1 MRAQTFHSPVHFLL
15 LSFIHSF
22 KLAWLLL
29 DDFHKDSAISYLHRA
44 HTPPRPSNGQQPP
57 WLMSPPHL
65 WDWGRGEGVSL
76 VFLNQ
81 TGLTCVAFGGRGVNQ
96 QLTDSW
102 LSAGSLGWRS
112 PSGAQNE
119 AMEIHGL
126 SGVWC
131 EKPWAHQAPHR
142 LLFDMQHPTKDR
154 SGRCSFSLPFW
165 CCSLSP
171 NKLTP
176 NLSTRPQ

>member
-1 MRAQTFHSPVHFLL
+1 MTFTRTRPSPTCTEP
-15 LSFIHSF
+15 
-22 KLAWLLL
+22 
-29 DDFHKDSAISYLHRA
+29 
-44 HTPPRPSNGQQPP
+44 TPPLDPPTASNRHGSFHP
-57 WLMSPPHL
+57 LTCET
-65 WDWGRGEGVSL
+65 GRGGEGVSL
-76 VFLNQ
+76 VFHNQ

-102 LSAGSLGWRS
+102 LSVGSLGWRS